1 MTNDR
6 KKQIENLTVDIL
18 KEYRLFQVNGVA
30 PIFVKDE
37 LQKRFTFTFHEVDM
51 ESNLQGAIF
60 QGKKSVKIVV
70 NSTIDNIGRKNFT
83 YAHEMGHYFLMH
95 DLSTLV
101 CTQANLDGG
110 LAVKNP
116 QEAEA
121 NYFAS
126 CFLMPKKYVY
136 WNYYYA
142 MVNLLNISQPYQKL
156 YVDSVHYGNWKIMS
170 KYFESCCGVSA
181 SALKIRLEELNLLDW
196 KLKNNTQPQNSN
208 NLSNWFKMEFNL

>member
-1 MTNDR
+1 MTNER
-6 KKQIENLTVDIL
+6 KKEIENLTVDIL
-18 KEYRLFQVNGVA
+18 KAYGLYRVNGAA

-37 LQKRFTFTFHEVDM
+37 LQKRFTFTFYEVNM
-51 ESNLQGAIF
+51 ENNLQGAIF
-60 QGKKSVKIVV
+60 QGKKSVKIVI

-110 LAVKNP
+110 FVVKNP

-126 CFLMPKKYVY
+126 CFLMPKEYVY
-136 WNYYYA
+136 WNYYNA
-142 MVNLLNISQPYQKL
+142 MVTILKISQPYQKL
-156 YVDSVHYGNWKIMS
+156 YVDGVHYGNWKTMS
-170 KYFESCCGVSA
+170 RYFESRCGVSGA
-181 SALKIRLEELNLLDW
+181 ALKIRLEELDLLDW
-196 KLKNNTQPQNSN
+196 NLKTKTQSQSS
-208 NLSNWFKMEFNL
+208 LFGLF